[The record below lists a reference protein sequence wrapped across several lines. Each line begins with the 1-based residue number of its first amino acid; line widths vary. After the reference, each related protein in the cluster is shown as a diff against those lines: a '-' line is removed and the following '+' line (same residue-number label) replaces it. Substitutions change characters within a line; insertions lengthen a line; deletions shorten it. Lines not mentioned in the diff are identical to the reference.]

1 MVYTLST
8 DCILSSRQVIQLTF
22 DDWNLQGKSKKVRV
36 IGSSKQVTGNE
47 EIRN

>member
-1 MVYTLST
+1 MVCTLST
-8 DCILSSRQVIQLTF
+8 ACILSSRQVIQLTL
-22 DDWNLQGKSKKVRV
+22 DDWNLQGKSKKGGV